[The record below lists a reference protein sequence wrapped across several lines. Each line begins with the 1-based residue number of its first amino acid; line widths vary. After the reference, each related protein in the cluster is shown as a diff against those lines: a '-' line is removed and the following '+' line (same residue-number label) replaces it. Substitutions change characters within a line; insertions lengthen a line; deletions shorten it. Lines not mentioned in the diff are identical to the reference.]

1 MRAVGRAA
9 QGRDAQRHWRT
20 IERVKDF
27 HPESGE
33 GDGSPGVWL
42 GAAFSWGGGFAKRL
56 RGSHEAR
63 GTEVEIQGLLR
74 GDRLGSPHLLDMSWD
89 KSAAF

>member
-1 MRAVGRAA
+1 MEA
-9 QGRDAQRHWRT
+9 Q
-20 IERVKDF
+20 
-27 HPESGE
+27 ESGF
-33 GDGSPGVWL
+33 

-56 RGSHEAR
+56 RGSHEAW

-89 KSAAF
+89 KRAAF